1 MKTNNKKMIPKPNGS
16 AIGNQLI
23 YQQKTGD
30 KEHQIST
37 NFALGHNK
45 IKFIL
50 LGFMKAII

>member
-1 MKTNNKKMIPKPNGS
+1 MTKMFPKPNGS

-23 YQQKTGD
+23 SQHKTGD
-30 KEHQIST
+30 KSPST